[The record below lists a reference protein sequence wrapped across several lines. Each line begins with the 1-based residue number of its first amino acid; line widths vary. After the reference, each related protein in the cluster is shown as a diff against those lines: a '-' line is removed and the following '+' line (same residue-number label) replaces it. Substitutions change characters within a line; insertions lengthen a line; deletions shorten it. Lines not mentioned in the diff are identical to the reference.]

1 MDLNKIRK
9 HLTVNEIVY
18 VLGYI
23 IHREPADVSE
33 EACLAECSGLNNLV
47 DFIDSRYKL
56 VASEKARVLKH
67 TNATSIHRFIG
78 SHRMGVAQSGDLV
91 PRDGS
96 ASEIL
101 LSKPLFTIYKLVT
114 VKDPLLETA
123 MHQILNKH
131 HLDRINQGKI
141 RYNSV
146 EEYFILGY
154 YLHRNPLDFNEITFL
169 LNRAS
174 QGLENVAQFSEITNS
189 GILKLKD
196 STQALVRSLIPK
208 VHKYNLNFFT
218 VDHRSSFEDI
228 FLTEFTLK
236 ITKL

>member
-1 MDLNKIRK
+1 MDLSKIKK
-9 HLTVNEIVY
+9 HLTTNEIVY

-23 IHREPADVSE
+23 VHREPADISE
-33 EACLAECSGLNNLV
+33 EACLAECDNLNNLV

-56 VASEKARVLKH
+56 VQSEKTRVLKH

-78 SHRMGVAQSGDLV
+78 SH
-91 PRDGS
+91 
-96 ASEIL
+96 SEIL

-131 HLDRINQGKI
+131 HLEKINQGKI

-208 VHKYNLNFFT
+208 VHKYSLNFFT